1 MRAKLINSMNKPTF
15 FKSGFL
21 LFLFCDSFV
30 LPIASCLFFFVEL
43 YKATDP
49 TFVCVS
55 LSIVVVVDDDVF
67 CCKFVR
73 AAPPC
78 ASSRFGQVSRSDRC
92 DEYLSSFV
100 FFFCCG
106 VLVLRFCQGDNTG
119 ERTQD
124 GIDGRRLSL
133 RRHSLPPPPPAPPFL
148 RENASLVLFCCEFV
162 ETKQKPRHFFD
173 SYSRVPVCVCA
184 RACVSRVFLNDSRD
198 VLCSSLCVSTCLSLP
213 PPHPLFLFF
222 SAKKLAGPHQ
232 HLQQIRT
239 GARARPLSHFR
250 NDAINSSSEREHTHT
265 RADRFVVGVRTRDC
279 FMVFFRLP
287 DFGPIANECKSTPVF
302 LYKSPQNKPT
312 QKWLSVCVCVRMR
325 VSCVRVFFSSRSR
338 INFFRPYQFLFTMK

>member
-1 MRAKLINSMNKPTF
+1 MLRGL
-15 FKSGFL
+15 GFTI
-21 LFLFCDSFV
+21 
-30 LPIASCLFFFVEL
+30 LP
-43 YKATDP
+43 
-49 TFVCVS
+49 
-55 LSIVVVVDDDVF
+55 
-67 CCKFVR
+67 
-73 AAPPC
+73 
-78 ASSRFGQVSRSDRC
+78 
-92 DEYLSSFV
+92 
-100 FFFCCG
+100 
-106 VLVLRFCQGDNTG
+106 
-119 ERTQD
+119 
-124 GIDGRRLSL
+124 GRQY
-133 RRHSLPPPPPAPPFL
+133 RRENAGWNRRKKTLTTKTLPAPPPPAPPFL

-287 DFGPIANECKSTPVF
+287 DCGPIANECKSTPVF
-302 LYKSPQNKPT
+302 L
-312 QKWLSVCVCVRMR
+312 
-325 VSCVRVFFSSRSR
+325 
-338 INFFRPYQFLFTMK
+338 I

>member
-1 MRAKLINSMNKPTF
+1 MESTEE
-15 FKSGFL
+15 
-21 LFLFCDSFV
+21 DSHY
-30 LPIASCLFFFVEL
+30 ED
-43 YKATDP
+43 T
-49 TFVCVS
+49 
-55 LSIVVVVDDDVF
+55 
-67 CCKFVR
+67 
-73 AAPPC
+73 PC
-78 ASSRFGQVSRSDRC
+78 
-92 DEYLSSFV
+92 
-100 FFFCCG
+100 
-106 VLVLRFCQGDNTG
+106 
-119 ERTQD
+119 
-124 GIDGRRLSL
+124 
-133 RRHSLPPPPPAPPFL
+133 PPPPPAPPFL

-287 DFGPIANECKSTPVF
+287 DCGPIANECKSTPVF
-302 LYKSPQNKPT
+302 L
-312 QKWLSVCVCVRMR
+312 
-325 VSCVRVFFSSRSR
+325 
-338 INFFRPYQFLFTMK
+338 I